1 MLSSDLDLLS
11 HSHVQCAQFIGLVA
25 TNRHAPHSIAES
37 VLITGA
43 FSFSC
48 FFFFFF
54 YVVPLMVT
62 PSCRSPEW
70 LHPFSSHLTFFLFR
84 FLSSSLLFPFV
95 KSIFFCFCPSF
106 PGSPTSASSYCG
118 SGERGSQ
125 SGESACVGVCVSW
138 WKPPSHS
145 PLDQGKSS
153 APSFEEAL
161 LHAVT
166 PTKWAI
172 LAEELA
178 VEASHC

>member
-37 VLITGA
+37 VLIAGA
-43 FSFSC
+43 VSFS
-48 FFFFFF
+48 FF

-70 LHPFSSHLTFFLFR
+70 LHPFSSHLTFF
-84 FLSSSLLFPFV
+84 SLGFYPPLCYLFPFV
-95 KSIFFCFCPSF
+95 KSIFFFCLSF

-125 SGESACVGVCVSW
+125 SGESACVGVRVSW

-153 APSFEEAL
+153 APSVEEAL
-161 LHAVT
+161 SHAVT